1 MMGKDVPIPTP
12 PTATIRPAKASET
25 QRLQEIAAL
34 ASRDDFVGVTK
45 LVEFLADPSWR
56 VRRAAADALVGSAS
70 RELVLRAVLD
80 AFRNGHRNLGLL
92 NALLQVV
99 DRLDLDV
106 VPALEEFLLDPDS
119 DLRIY
124 AVQALGE
131 RADPAAVPALLRTLA
146 DPNENVRCQAIET
159 LGKLRSAAATD
170 ALIAIA
176 ETRELASAFAAL
188 EALASIGDARVGP
201 RLFPL
206 LQDALLA
213 EATIRA
219 VGRLGDEEA
228 IPHLTALLDVD
239 LPPAVTVARALVE
252 IHERYQSSY
261 SKGTFVAEL
270 VRRLLR
276 PATTQVLIA
285 AAGNSQSDEAP
296 FMARILSWLPGDQ
309 VVDALIKLLALPHG
323 TGAATDAL
331 VRKGTAAV
339 ARVAGLLE
347 NSDRTLVRAAVEVL
361 GRIGA
366 PAPVPALIGLLAEDD
381 LAAAAAGALAMIGDI
396 RAYSAVS
403 ALLGHPRANVRQAAV
418 AAVNSIA
425 HPNRASDL
433 EHWLR
438 DRSPLVRESAVKIAC
453 YLGLPEDVDPIL
465 ACCDDENEQV
475 RKTAIE
481 NIGLLDGERI
491 PAIIASALRSGT
503 PAVRAAAAQAF
514 AGGTEFESSRL
525 LIEALNDPDVW
536 VRYYAAKKLAV
547 LLAPSDGTLIALARA
562 AQQDT
567 AMQVR
572 IAAVEGLGH
581 GSALPL
587 LITLAMDADSDI
599 AQAALKALG
608 ASRHSGALPILVATL
623 DSEDPVKRKV
633 AVEALG
639 KSGLSAAV
647 EPLCRFTPDEDRDL
661 AAKAID
667 ALGRLDCVEGVA
679 AVVDLLRSPRWRE
692 TCTMVLTRMAPR
704 RIDWVAKGL
713 SHQNPDVRRSIVEV
727 LARTNE
733 RVATQALRGAVSDTN
748 PAVRY
753 AVLAALAHNGAYG

>member
-1 MMGKDVPIPTP
+1 MMGKDLPIPTP
-12 PTATIRPAKASET
+12 PTATIRAAKESET
-25 QRLQEIAAL
+25 ERLHEIAAL
-34 ASRDDFVGVTK
+34 SSRDDSVGATR

-70 RELVLRAVLD
+70 RELVFQAVLD
-80 AFRNGHRNLGLL
+80 AFRNGHRKLGLL
-92 NALLQVV
+92 NALLGVL

-106 VPALEEFLLDPDS
+106 VPALEEFLLDPDA

-124 AVQALGE
+124 AAQALGE

-159 LGKLRSAAATD
+159 LGKLRSSGATD

-176 ETRELASAFAAL
+176 ETREFAAAFAAL
-188 EALASIGDARVGP
+188 DALASIGDGRIGP

-206 LQDALLA
+206 LQDGLLA
-213 EATIRA
+213 EATIR
-219 VGRLGDEEA
+219 VLGRLGDEEA
-228 IPHLTALLDVD
+228 IPHLTALLDVE
-239 LPPAVTVARALVE
+239 LPPAMTVARALVE
-252 IHERYQSSY
+252 IHDRYQSSY
-261 SKGTFVAEL
+261 SRGGYIAEL
-270 VRRLLR
+270 VRRLLKP
-276 PATTQVLIA
+276 PAIQVLIA
-285 AAGNSQSDEAP
+285 AAGNAQSDEAP
-296 FMARILSWLPGDQ
+296 FMARMLSWLPGDQ
-309 VVDALIKLLALPHG
+309 VVDALIILLALPHG
-323 TGAATDAL
+323 TRAATDAL

-339 ARVAGLLE
+339 GSVAGLLE

-366 PAPVPALIGLLAEDD
+366 PAPFPALIGLLAEDD

-396 RAYSAVS
+396 RAYPAVS
-403 ALLGHPRANVRQAAV
+403 LLLGHPRANVRQAAV

-433 EHWLR
+433 ARWLR

-453 YLGLPEDVDPIL
+453 YLGIPEEPDLIL

-514 AGGTEFESSRL
+514 AGGTEFESSQL
-525 LIEALNDPDVW
+525 LIEALADPDVW
-536 VRYYAAKKLAV
+536 VRYYAAKKLSV
-547 LLAPSDGTLIALARA
+547 LLAPSDNSLQALSRL

-572 IAAVEGLGH
+572 IACIEGLGH

-587 LITLAMDADSDI
+587 LIALAADADSDI
-599 AQAALKALG
+599 AQAALKSLG
-608 ASRHSGALPILVATL
+608 ASRHSGALPILLATL
-623 DSEDPVKRKV
+623 DSEDSGKRKV

-647 EPLCRFTPDEDRDL
+647 EPLCRILRDEDRDL
-661 AAKAID
+661 VATAID

-679 AVVDLLRSPRWRE
+679 ALVDFLQSPRWRE
-692 TCTMVLTRMAPR
+692 TCIMILARMAPR
-704 RIDWVAKGL
+704 RMDWVAKGL
-713 SHQNPDVRRSIVEV
+713 NHQNPDVRRGIVEV
-727 LARTNE
+727 LAFMSE
-733 RVATQALRGAVSDTN
+733 SVAVQMLRGAVSDTN

-753 AVLAALAHNGAYG
+753 AALAALAHKGAYG